1 MNDNNSESTIDKK
14 DIKLSEFIKNNE
26 KNTKIILANKVSVGN
41 ALIRMCNIR
50 EGVPSFNII
59 TKTPFDIAKEI
70 IDSKMAEAVN
80 YLSPEGSVYIMMNV
94 LREMDSDMFPES
106 TLTMG
111 TVREVLLRVNELRE
125 NGVTDEYTE
134 EKDKE
139 GKIKEL
145 NRVWK
150 TYEKKLEE
158 EDLYDRSRVLWK
170 AKDICIEEDVSK
182 LVPYLKGA
190 AFGNLSTN
198 RWSVAEK
205 EFIEALVSI
214 TAVGEKKIE
223 SLEFLEEENGKGL
236 SFYKA
241 RGITNEIRYV
251 AKRMKKISETESYGT
266 VALYYYAPE
275 YISVLKA
282 VLDAERIPYCMT
294 EGRPTQELHLT
305 QFFITL
311 LDSAQKNF
319 SYEILEKAVRNRV
332 ITFDNVLKK
341 KDELSEY
348 NEELIEEDIDEEDD
362 NTDTYSD
369 EMTEAEMETEVSKLS
384 EAEEAHRD
392 TVKVNPIRGYRRALS
407 AGIGWGR
414 ENYIDYY
421 KRVEENENS
430 EENEK
435 VFAKFL
441 YDFVSVFDEELS
453 IGEIYRKLWEFVQLY
468 TYAKNPEKVVLNQ
481 ALYEK
486 WNELMLIDSTGYSL
500 SEKIEF
506 IRDMFVN
513 MKTADGTEKGEAV
526 CIFPMRDLFVME
538 RKHNFIVGLSS
549 TSFSVDDKQSPLL
562 LDEEKIKYVKGA
574 GDCDSPV
581 EIASKNYE
589 RLSENVKN
597 SLRTRS
603 LEADVSISYSYYDS
617 VNLRDSSP
625 SVLFVELS
633 RGEEIETEGYMD
645 ASYIMKDDIEL
656 SVDDLKASI
665 KERAELIEKERE
677 EKRKKREEKE
687 SGKSTDAQKKEL
699 IKEELQEAPPKEGIS
714 MSATGIQS
722 LLGCPLIYYYRYI
735 KYLRIDNQMTPQGH
749 EWLNVLNKGNI
760 CHFFMEKYMAKAKN
774 PAGGIEQ
781 QLFDEAYE
789 EAVKEIEEIQPV
801 YSEVIKNREKEYYK
815 EKIKSYL
822 KFLCK
827 KWKEDLDAG
836 KEWKVIGCELHF
848 GSDEDNEKINVEYIG
863 KKLDYKII
871 LNGSID
877 RLDGYM
883 DKDGRLILRIVDYKT
898 GKKENK
904 IKEVKRGVQIQHYV
918 YAMATCNYLESAEG
932 KERCRA
938 LFGRDYT
945 EYCFE
950 WVGYTFPYE
959 EKEEDRLLDILTDPS
974 CGIFINDG
982 YETEE
987 TDAENINK
995 KITSFPDNI
1004 SDQLDDIIGNIQ
1016 TGHEDEVQDVM
1027 EELIHEKRKV
1037 LKLLKKKKKDQ
1048 DDQDEQDDNTIKLEA
1063 PLSEFC
1069 DGNYCIYKPICR
1081 KWVGYTEK
1089 DTEDDTEE
1097 DE

>member
-1 MNDNNSESTIDKK
+1 MN
-14 DIKLSEFIKNNE
+14 LSEFIKNNE

-41 ALIRMCNIR
+41 ALIRRCNIR

-80 YLSPEGSVYIMMNV
+80 YLSQEGSVYIMMNV
-94 LREMDSDMFPES
+94 LREMDSDMLPES
-106 TLTMG
+106 TLTMV

-125 NGVTDEYTE
+125 NGVTDTYTE
-134 EKDKE
+134 VKDKE

-145 NRVWK
+145 NRVWE

-158 EDLYDRSRVLWK
+158 EELYDRSRVLWK
-170 AKDICIEEDVSK
+170 AKDICAEEDVSK

-190 AFGNLSTN
+190 VLGNLSTN
-198 RWSVAEK
+198 KWSVAEK
-205 EFIEALVSI
+205 EFIEALISKTV
-214 TAVGEKKIE
+214 TGEKKIE
-223 SLEFLEEENGKGL
+223 SIEFLEEESDKGL

-251 AKRMKKISETESYGT
+251 AKKIKKISETECYGT

-282 VLDAERIPYCMT
+282 VLDANRIPYCLA

-305 QFFITL
+305 QFFISL
-311 LDSAQKNF
+311 LDSARKNF
-319 SYEILEKAVRNRV
+319 LYEILEKAVRNRV

-341 KDELSEY
+341 KGESSEY
-348 NEELIEEDIDEEDD
+348 NEELIEEQIEQDLNEDYD
-362 NTDTYSD
+362 SDTNFD
-369 EMTEAEMETEVSKLS
+369 EMTEVEMETEVSKLS

-468 TYAKNPEKVVLNQ
+468 TYAKNPEKAVLNQ

-500 SEKIEF
+500 NEKIEF

-549 TSFSVDDKQSPLL
+549 TSFSVNDKQSPLL

-574 GDCDSPV
+574 GDYDSPV
-581 EIASKNYE
+581 EISSQNYE
-589 RLSENVKN
+589 RLSEKVKN
-597 SLRTRS
+597 SLCTRS

-633 RGEEIETEGYMD
+633 GGEEIETDGYMD
-645 ASYIMKDDIEL
+645 ASYIVKDDIKL
-656 SVDDLKASI
+656 SVDDLKDSI
-665 KERAELIEKERE
+665 KERAELIEQERE
-677 EKRKKREEKE
+677 EKRKKREEKGN
-687 SGKSTDAQKKEL
+687 SKTTDAQKEEL
-699 IKEELQEAPPKEGIS
+699 PKEELQKENPKEAIK
-714 MSATGIQS
+714 MSATGIQA

-749 EWLNVLNKGNI
+749 EWLNALNKGNV
-760 CHFFMEKYMAKAKN
+760 CHYFMEKYMAKAKN

-789 EAVKEIEEIQPV
+789 ESVKEIEEIQPV

-822 KFLCK
+822 EFLCK

-848 GSDEDNEKINVEYIG
+848 GSGEDNEKIKVEYIG

-918 YAMATCNYLESAEG
+918 YAIATSNYLESAEG
-932 KERCRA
+932 KERCRD

-959 EKEEDRLLDILTDPS
+959 EKEEDRLLDILTDSS
-974 CGIFINDG
+974 CGIFMNDG
-982 YETEE
+982 DETEQ
-987 TDAENINK
+987 TDEENINK
-995 KITSFPDNI
+995 IITSFPDNI

-1016 TGHEDEVQDVM
+1016 TGHEDEVQNIM
-1027 EELIHEKRKV
+1027 EELIHEKRRY
-1037 LKLLKKKKKDQ
+1037 LKLMKAKKQ
-1048 DDQDEQDDNTIKLEA
+1048 DQDEDNQDDNTIKLEA

-1081 KWVGYTEK
+1081 KWVGYTEE